1 MSDIADQA
9 TDHMERET
17 TAIFARHAARTHG
30 PAPVWIDGTPTCA
43 VCGDDLPAPR
53 AQAGRGRCV
62 ACQERHERREALR
75 A

>member
-9 TDHMERET
+9 TDLIDREAN
-17 TAIFARHAARTHG
+17 AIFARHAARTHG
-30 PAPVWIDGTPTCA
+30 PAPVWINGAPTCA
-43 VCGDDLPAPR
+43 DCGDDLPAAR
-53 AQAGRGRCV
+53 AQAGRGRCI